1 MAGRLR
7 IEKGTTVVILPE
19 QGRLYEPG
27 WIDFEVSERTINRTL
42 VSDFVAIKRQFQ
54 IAYDRVYGNLF
65 GEILDLYLDKE
76 DVVFYEEQPD
86 GSYRNWTCV
95 IDFPAQVKRDL
106 NTGLY
111 GYTGFSFRLEEV

>member
-7 IEKGTTVVILPE
+7 IEKGTTIIHLPE
-19 QGRLYEPG
+19 PGRLYEPG
-27 WIDFEVSERTINRTL
+27 WIDFEVTERTINRTL

-54 IAYDRVYGNLF
+54 VSYDRIYGNLF
-65 GEILDLYLDKE
+65 GDILDLYLDKE
-76 DVVFYEEQPD
+76 DVTFYEEQPD
-86 GSYRNWTCV
+86 GSYNSWICRV
-95 IDFPAQVKRDL
+95 DFPAQVKRDL